1 MQLQS
6 SKTTLASAWVLVV
19 ILVGLAMGV
28 ESTTGLIALL
38 TVGLLPPLGL
48 LLFWNDPV
56 PTLSESIAKVL
67 R

>member
-6 SKTTLASAWVLVV
+6 IKTVLASTWVLFV
-19 ILVGLAMGV
+19 IVTGLAVGV
-28 ESTTGLIALL
+28 ESTTGLVALA

-48 LLFWNDPV
+48 LLLWNDPT
-56 PTLSESIAKVL
+56 PTLSQSISKVL

>member
-6 SKTTLASAWVLVV
+6 IKTTIASTWVLVV
-19 ILVGLAMGV
+19 IVVGLAVGV
-28 ESTTGLIALL
+28 ESTTGLIALV

-48 LLFWNDPV
+48 LLLWNDPT
-56 PTLSESIAKVL
+56 PTLSQSISKVL

>member
-6 SKTTLASAWVLVV
+6 IKTTLASAWVLAV
-19 ILVGLAMGV
+19 IVVGLAVGV
-28 ESTTGLIALL
+28 ESTTGLIALA

-48 LLFWNDPV
+48 LLLWNDPT
-56 PTLSESIAKVL
+56 PSLSESITKVL